1 MKTKKYKINKRKSRK
16 IIKGG
21 VFNSIFTR
29 QPLTTQ
35 QQLDILKNNIDNQKI
50 KDIENQL
57 QEDLTKLSNL
67 RKDCIK
73 DCKTAI
79 CSGNDAV
86 QCQQMDD
93 MINTKTDYEWG
104 NLCNAV
110 NVEKCKEY
118 LSTFKKLEFNINYI
132 NSLNNKLQTLFNNYK
147 TSITPKNK

>member
-1 MKTKKYKINKRKSRK
+1 MKTKKYKTNKRKSRK
-16 IIKGG
+16 NKKGG
-21 VFNSIFTR
+21 VFSSMFTR

-35 QQLDILKNNIDNQKI
+35 QQLDILKADIDNQKI
-50 KDIENQL
+50 KNIENQI
-57 QEDLTKLSNL
+57 QEDLTKLGDL

-79 CSGNDAV
+79 CSGNDAI
-86 QCQQMDD
+86 QCQQMDN

-132 NSLNNKLQTLFNNYK
+132 NNLNNKLQTLFNNYK
-147 TSITPKNK
+147 TSITPKK